1 MLTVVSYFLQD
12 KRKISMDNMIQQ
24 PPLKKLVTD
33 GPAGAVPSNSLP
45 GGMQGA
51 SSGYT
56 TNLGTTERGFAS
68 MPQALSSENL
78 QRISSRKEM
87 TGAQVPKSQVG
98 HNQAWK
104 QDIDAAHLLP
114 FLFEYYGE
122 SMLSFVSAPELSI
135 FL

>member
-1 MLTVVSYFLQD
+1 
-12 KRKISMDNMIQQ
+12 MDNMIQQ
-24 PPLKKLVTD
+24 QPAQKKLVTD
-33 GPAGAVPSNSLP
+33 GAAGAVPSNSLP

-51 SSGYT
+51 TSGYA
-56 TNLGTTERGFAS
+56 TNLGATDGGFAS
-68 MPQALSSENL
+68 TPQALSSENS

-87 TGAQVPKSQVG
+87 SGAQAPKSQAG
-98 HNQAWK
+98 LNQAWK

-122 SMLSFVSAPELSI
+122 SMLSFVPAPELLV